1 MKYVLN
7 RVLMGVLT
15 LFVLAT
21 ICFFLVRAIPGGPF
35 DGEVALPASVVK
47 NIEVKYGVNEPILGQ
62 YFIYMKR
69 IVRGDLGESFKYE
82 NQTVSSLIAR
92 GFPVTARLG
101 LAAIVIAL
109 SFGIVLGVVSS
120 LKHRGIIDMITLT
133 ISMVGICL
141 PSFVIAI
148 LLMYFFGLKLGWFP
162 FMGIDTLR
170 HYILP
175 SIALSLYPIA
185 YVSRLTRASM
195 LEVLG
200 QDYII
205 TARSKGIS
213 KFKIVFIHALKN
225 ALLPVVTYIGP
236 LIAYLL
242 TGSFV
247 IEKMFSIPG
256 IGKMFV
262 TGIGNRDYSVVLGM
276 TIFFGA
282 LLVLLGIVVD
292 LAYMFIDPRVKFEKR
307 DN

>member
-1 MKYVLN
+1 
-7 RVLMGVLT
+7 MGFLTLIVLT
-15 LFVLAT
+15 T
-21 ICFFLVRAIPGGPF
+21 IAFFLVKAIPGGPF
-35 DGEVALPASVVK
+35 DSEVALPESVMQNLEK
-47 NIEVKYGVNEPILGQ
+47 KYGTDKPLHEQ
-62 YFIYMKR
+62 YFLYINKV
-69 IVRGDLGESFKYE
+69 IHGNLGESFKYE
-82 NQTVSSLIAR
+82 NQTVNQLIVR

-101 LAAIVIAL
+101 LSAIILAL
-109 SFGIVLGVVSS
+109 FFGISLGVISS
-120 LKHRGIIDMITLT
+120 LKHRGIVDMISLSF
-133 ISMVGICL
+133 SMIGICL

-148 LLMYFFGLKLGWFP
+148 LLMYFFGLKLGWLP
-162 FMGIDTLR
+162 FMGIDTLK

-175 SIALSLYPIA
+175 AIALALYPIA
-185 YVSRLTRASM
+185 YISRLTRASM

-205 TARSKGIS
+205 TARSKGIHG
-213 KFKIVFIHALKN
+213 FKIVFIHALKN

-236 LIAYLL
+236 LTAYLL

-282 LLVLLGIVVD
+282 LIVVLGIIVD
-292 LAYMFIDPRVKFEKR
+292 IAYVFIDPRVKFSK
-307 DN
+307 

>member
-1 MKYVLN
+1 
-7 RVLMGVLT
+7 MGFLTLIVLT
-15 LFVLAT
+15 T
-21 ICFFLVRAIPGGPF
+21 IAFFLVRAVPGGPF
-35 DGEVALPASVVK
+35 DSEVALPESVMQNLEK
-47 NIEVKYGVNEPILGQ
+47 KYGTDKPLYEQ
-62 YFIYMKR
+62 YFLYFDKVIH
-69 IVRGDLGESFKYE
+69 GNLGESFKYE
-82 NQTVSSLIAR
+82 NQTVNQLIAQ

-101 LAAIVIAL
+101 LSAIILAL
-109 SFGIVLGVVSS
+109 FFGISFGVISS
-120 LKHRGIIDMITLT
+120 LRHRGIVDMISLSF
-133 ISMVGICL
+133 SMIGICL

-162 FMGIDTLR
+162 FMGIDTFK

-175 SIALSLYPIA
+175 SIALALYPIA
-185 YVSRLTRASM
+185 YISRLTRASM

-205 TARSKGIS
+205 TARSKGIHI
-213 KFKIVFIHALKN
+213 FQIVFIHALKN

-236 LIAYLL
+236 LTAYLL

-282 LLVLLGIVVD
+282 LIVVLGIVVD
-292 LAYMFIDPRVKFEKR
+292 IAYVFIDPRVKFNK
-307 DN
+307 

>member
-1 MKYVLN
+1 
-7 RVLMGVLT
+7 MGFLTLIVLT
-15 LFVLAT
+15 T
-21 ICFFLVRAIPGGPF
+21 IAFFLVRAIPGGPF
-35 DGEVALPASVVK
+35 DSEVALPESVMQNLEK
-47 NIEVKYGVNEPILGQ
+47 KYGTDKPLHEQ
-62 YFIYMKR
+62 YFLYINK
-69 IVRGDLGESFKYE
+69 VVHGNLGESFKYE
-82 NQTVSSLIAR
+82 NQTVNQLISR

-101 LAAIVIAL
+101 LSAIILAL
-109 SFGIVLGVVSS
+109 FFGISFGVISS
-120 LKHRGIIDMITLT
+120 LRHRGIVDMISLSF
-133 ISMVGICL
+133 SMIGICL

-162 FMGIDTLR
+162 FMGIDTLK

-175 SIALSLYPIA
+175 SIALALYPIA
-185 YVSRLTRASM
+185 YISRLTRASM

-200 QDYII
+200 QDYIV
-205 TARSKGIS
+205 TARSKGIHGL
-213 KFKIVFIHALKN
+213 KIVFIHALKN

-236 LIAYLL
+236 LTAYLL

-282 LLVLLGIVVD
+282 LIVVLGIVVD
-292 LAYMFIDPRVKFEKR
+292 IAYVFIDPRVKFSK
-307 DN
+307 